1 MWAVI
6 ITSVAGFIAALD
18 NLIVTTALPSIR
30 DDLGGGLEDLEW
42 TVSAY
47 TLTFAVLLMFG
58 ASLGDRFGRRRMF
71 LIGLG
76 IFTIASAAAALAPG
90 MNELIAARAGQGLG
104 AAIVTPLTL
113 TLLSAA
119 VPPERRGAAFG
130 IWGAA
135 SGVAVA
141 TGPLIGGTLT
151 EHISWQ
157 AIFWVN
163 VPIGLALI
171 PLSRLLLD
179 ESYGSNSRLDLP
191 GTVLASGGLFGVVY
205 ALVRGNADGWTDP
218 SILAGFA
225 AGAVLLPA
233 FVLYELRAKNPML
246 PMRLFR
252 SRAFSAIN
260 AASLLMFL
268 GMFGAIFLLSQYL
281 QTVGGYSPMEAG
293 VRMLPWTA
301 MPMVVGPLAGLLS
314 DRIGGAPVVT
324 VGMAFNAV
332 GLGLWAIAVEPDV
345 SYTALLPALVVC
357 GIGMGMFFAPSA
369 SLVMSTVRPEEE
381 GIASGAN
388 NAIREVGGA
397 IGVASLA
404 AVFSAQGGYESV
416 CQSVRRWAGSRAVA
430 GLRCSRAGSGSGST
444 DAPCAHGRRLEGHE
458 QRGSCTCPHSF
469 CAADLDELVTVSVGG
484 SERLVPQAAL
494 RQLASTRF
502 TDPP

>member
-1 MWAVI
+1 MKQHRNRATRGGSVIWAVV
-6 ITSVAGFIAALD
+6 ITSIAGFITALD

-30 DDLGGGLEDLEW
+30 EDLGGGLQDLEW

-58 ASLGDRFGRRRMF
+58 ASLGDRFGRRRLF
-71 LIGLG
+71 GIGLA
-76 IFTIASAAAALAPG
+76 IFTASSAAAALAPG
-90 MNELIAARAGQGLG
+90 MGELIAARAAQGVG

-119 VPPERRGAAFG
+119 VPAERRGTAFG

-135 SGVAVA
+135 SGIAVA

-151 EHISWQ
+151 EHLSWQ
-157 AIFWVN
+157 WIFWVN

-171 PLSRLLLD
+171 PLALL
-179 ESYGSNSRLDLP
+179 RLDKSRGPNPSLDLV
-191 GTVLASGGLFGVVY
+191 GTLLASGGLFGIVY
-205 ALVRGNADGWTDP
+205 ALVRGNTDGWTSTP
-218 SILAGFA
+218 VLVGFT
-225 AGAVLLPA
+225 AGAALLVG
-233 FVLYELRAKNPML
+233 FVRYELRAEHPML

-252 SRAFSAIN
+252 HRSFSAIN

-301 MPMVVGPLAGLLS
+301 MPMIAGPLAGALS

-324 VGMAFNAV
+324 VGMALNAV
-332 GLGLWAIAVEPDV
+332 GLGLWALAVEPQV
-345 SYTALLPALVVC
+345 SYTSLLPALIVC
-357 GIGMGMFFAPSA
+357 GIGMGMFFAPSGN
-369 SLVMSTVRPEEE
+369 LVMSTVRPEEQ

-397 IGVASLA
+397 VGVASLA
-404 AVFSAQGGYESV
+404 AVFSAQGGY
-416 CQSVRRWAGSRAVA
+416 GSASLFVDGLVPALWVGSAAVA
-430 GLRCSRAGSGSGST
+430 LA
-444 DAPCAHGRRLEGHE
+444 
-458 QRGSCTCPHSF
+458 
-469 CAADLDELVTVSVGG
+469 
-484 SERLVPQAAL
+484 AAL
-494 RQLASTRF
+494 SLLMTRQRKA
-502 TDPP
+502 DGPPAELSGTVPAAI